1 METIQMNKLITS
13 STDEKTDEIDE
24 ILQDAENI
32 ILASNGDTKKH
43 IRNKG
48 LNAQKSL

>member
-1 METIQMNKLITS
+1 MNKLITS

-32 ILASNGDTKKH
+32 MKNVLI
-43 IRNKG
+43 
-48 LNAQKSL
+48 

>member
-1 METIQMNKLITS
+1 MNKLITS

-32 ILASNGDTKKH
+32 ILAVFSYVVEVGSLFIC
-43 IRNKG
+43 IR
-48 LNAQKSL
+48 